1 MNKKAKEQKE
11 NHENIKAIKE
21 KIAKGEKTT
30 FAERNIVNIYD
41 KRMKAK
47 KRAEE
52 PISEKTA
59 TGRAYYRSR
68 IAKKK

>member
-1 MNKKAKEQKE
+1 MSKKAKEQKE
-11 NHENIKAIKE
+11 NHENVKAIKE

-41 KRMKAK
+41 KRAKAK
-47 KRAEE
+47 KRAQD
-52 PISEKTA
+52 PMSEKKVA
-59 TGRAYYRSR
+59 GLAYYQNR